1 MTEIIY
7 QQENHRDFQGYS
19 VKFLFLN
26 STNCFEFEKKEF
38 RLNDSNTE
46 VTVFENYQKKKS
58 HFEQIILFCLGF
70 LGDLKKCK

>member
-46 VTVFENYQKKKS
+46 VTQCLKIPEKKVSLSANY
-58 HFEQIILFCLGF
+58 FVLAFYLVIF
-70 LGDLKKCK
+70 